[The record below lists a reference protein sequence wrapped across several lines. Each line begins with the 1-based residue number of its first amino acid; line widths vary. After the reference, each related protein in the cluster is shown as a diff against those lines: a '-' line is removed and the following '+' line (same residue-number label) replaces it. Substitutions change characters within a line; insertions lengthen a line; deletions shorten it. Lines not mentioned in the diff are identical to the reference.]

1 MVTDHQHHVSD
12 SNPKRSVINASNTVT
27 EMSNNL
33 VTIVETKMKGKLLV
47 TTKSNWQHV
56 LKVLNGKARNA
67 GDRAVKESNLSRKKR
82 RLLSCQAAEMGNSI
96 GYTAEGIPGISNISL
111 KGKF

>member
-33 VTIVETKMKGKLLV
+33 VMIVENQNERQVACHYQEQLATC
-47 TTKSNWQHV
+47 S
-56 LKVLNGKARNA
+56 
-67 GDRAVKESNLSRKKR
+67 
-82 RLLSCQAAEMGNSI
+82 
-96 GYTAEGIPGISNISL
+96 EGIEWKSESCRRQSSEGIKSFL
-111 KGKF
+111 EEEETD